1 VSKEKKNRARP
12 SRCKAGGLSIA
23 GRIGD
28 IAMIDK
34 VLIFDTTL
42 RDGEQA
48 PGASLSVAEKLEIA
62 HQLAVLGVDIIE
74 AGFPVSSPTQFE
86 ATHRIAEEVAGSTI
100 CALARAHEKDI
111 TSAGNAVAP
120 AKRKRIHTFIATSPI
135 HMKHKLNKTPAEVLK
150 MAVDAVT
157 FAKSFTPDVEF
168 SPEDACRSEMPFL
181 IEILTA
187 VIEAG
192 ATTLNIPDTVGYVL
206 PYEYGRIIAEL
217 VSSVPGINK
226 VIVSTHCHND
236 LGQAVANSLAGVRNG
251 ARQVECSVNGL
262 GERAGNAAL
271 EEVVMAIHTRP
282 DFFVG
287 SALLTTDGS
296 TMLTTGKGGA
306 FDGAQGKAKPLTT
319 NIKTTQIY
327 KTSQLVSRLTGF
339 VVQPN
344 KAIVGA
350 NAFAH
355 ESGVHVDGVLKERST
370 YEIMT
375 PETIGL
381 SGSRMVLGRHT
392 GRHGFADRCKKLG
405 YKLSKQELEIAYERF
420 LQVADKKK
428 EVFDED
434 LTAII
439 DDEIRAVERTYD
451 LQYLKVLIE
460 TGNAPVA
467 TVKIKTKD
475 ETKEAQAEGDGP
487 VDAAYEAI
495 KEATGYSPKLENYS
509 IRAVT
514 SGKEALGEATVKIK
528 QDNRTYI
535 GRGISTDI
543 IEASAKAYIDAINRM
558 VARSGTDEEPSVK
571 VEL

>member
-1 VSKEKKNRARP
+1 MAEEK
-12 SRCKAGGLSIA
+12 I
-23 GRIGD
+23 I
-28 IAMIDK
+28 
-34 VLIFDTTL
+34 IFDTTL

-48 PGASLSVAEKLEIA
+48 PGASLSISEKLEIA
-62 HQLAVLGVDIIE
+62 QQLAILGVDVIE
-74 AGFPVSSPTQFE
+74 AGFPVSSPVQFE
-86 ATHRIAEEVAGSTI
+86 AAAQVAEQVTGPTIAG
-100 CALARAHEKDI
+100 LARANEKDI
-111 TSAGNAVAP
+111 EAAGKAIAP
-120 AKRKRIHTFIATSPI
+120 AKKKRIHTFIATSPI
-135 HMKHKLNKTPAEVLK
+135 HMKYKLKKNSAEVLK
-150 MAVDAVT
+150 LAVEAVK
-157 FAKSFTPDVEF
+157 FAKTFTDDVEF
-168 SPEDACRSEMPFL
+168 SPEDACRSEMSFL

-192 ATTLNIPDTVGYVL
+192 ATTLNIPDTVGYIL
-206 PYEYGRIIAEL
+206 PYEYGRIIAQL
-217 VSSVPGINK
+217 KSDVPGIDNC
-226 VIVSTHCHND
+226 IISTHCHND
-236 LGQAVANSLAGVRNG
+236 LGMAVANSLTGVRNG
-251 ARQVECSVNGL
+251 ARQVECTVNGL

-282 DFFVG
+282 DFF
-287 SALLTTDGS
+287 
-296 TMLTTGKGGA
+296 
-306 FDGAQGKAKPLTT
+306 GKAGPNALTT
-319 NIKTTQIY
+319 NINTKEIY
-327 KTSQLVSRLTGF
+327 RTSQLVSRLTGF

-375 PETIGL
+375 PESIGL
-381 SGSRMVLGRHT
+381 VGSRMVLGRHT

-405 YKLSKQELEIAYERF
+405 YKLSKEELERAYQRF

-434 LTAII
+434 VVVII
-439 DDEIRAVERTYD
+439 DDEVRVVEHTFE
-451 LQYLKVLIE
+451 LEYLRVLIE
-460 TGNAPVA
+460 TGESPTA
-467 TVKIKTKD
+467 TVKIKSK
-475 ETKEAQAEGDGP
+475 EGIKEAQAEGDGP

-495 KEATGYSPKLENYS
+495 RDATGFSPKLESYS

-514 SGKEALGEATVKIK
+514 GGKEALGEATVKI
-528 QDNRTYI
+528 RTDGRIYI

-558 VARSGTDEEPSVK
+558 VSAKDAGEEPELK

>member
-1 VSKEKKNRARP
+1 MAEEK
-12 SRCKAGGLSIA
+12 I
-23 GRIGD
+23 I
-28 IAMIDK
+28 
-34 VLIFDTTL
+34 IFDTTL

-48 PGASLSVAEKLEIA
+48 PGASLSISEKLEIA
-62 HQLAVLGVDIIE
+62 QQLAILGVDVIE
-74 AGFPVSSPTQFE
+74 AGFPVSSPVQFE
-86 ATHRIAEEVAGSTI
+86 AAAQVAEQVIGPTIAG
-100 CALARAHEKDI
+100 LARTSEKDI
-111 TSAGNAVAP
+111 EAAGKAIAP
-120 AKRKRIHTFIATSPI
+120 AKKKRIHTFIATSPI
-135 HMKHKLNKTPAEVLK
+135 HMKYKLKKNSAEVLK
-150 MAVDAVT
+150 LAVEAVKYAKT
-157 FAKSFTPDVEF
+157 FTDDVEF
-168 SPEDACRSEMPFL
+168 SPEDACRSEMSFL

-192 ATTLNIPDTVGYVL
+192 ATTLNIPDTVGYIL
-206 PYEYGRIIAEL
+206 PYEYGRIIAQL
-217 VSSVPGINK
+217 KSDVPGIDK
-226 VIVSTHCHND
+226 CIISTHCHND
-236 LGQAVANSLAGVRNG
+236 LGMAVANSLTGVRNG
-251 ARQVECSVNGL
+251 ARQVECTVNGL

-271 EEVVMAIHTRP
+271 EEVVMAIYTRP
-282 DFFVG
+282 DFF
-287 SALLTTDGS
+287 
-296 TMLTTGKGGA
+296 GKDRA
-306 FDGAQGKAKPLTT
+306 RPLTT
-319 NIKTTQIY
+319 NINTKQIY

-344 KAIVGA
+344 KAVVGA

-405 YKLSKQELEIAYERF
+405 YKLSKEELERAYQRF

-434 LTAII
+434 VVVII
-439 DDEIRAVERTYD
+439 DDEVRVVEHTFE
-451 LQYLKVLIE
+451 LEYLRVLIE
-460 TGNAPVA
+460 TGESPTA
-467 TVKIKTKD
+467 TVKIKSK
-475 ETKEAQAEGDGP
+475 EGIKEAQAEGDGP

-495 KEATGYSPKLENYS
+495 RDATGFSPKLESYS

-514 SGKEALGEATVKIK
+514 GGKEALGEATVKI
-528 QDNRTYI
+528 RTDGRIYI

-543 IEASAKAYIDAINRM
+543 IEASAKAYVDAINRM
-558 VARSGTDEEPSVK
+558 VSIKDKGGEPELK

>member
-1 VSKEKKNRARP
+1 V
-12 SRCKAGGLSIA
+12 I
-23 GRIGD
+23 
-28 IAMIDK
+28 
-34 VLIFDTTL
+34 IFDTTL

-62 HQLAVLGVDIIE
+62 HQLAILGVDVIE
-74 AGFPVSSPTQFE
+74 AGFPVSSPAQFD
-86 ATHRIAEEVAGSTI
+86 ATKLIAEQVKGSTI
-100 CALARAHEKDI
+100 CGLARAHEADI
-111 TSAGNAVAP
+111 TSAGKALAP
-120 AKRKRIHTFIATSPI
+120 AKKRRIHTFIATSPI

-150 MAVDAVT
+150 MAVAAVKLAKT
-157 FAKSFTPDVEF
+157 FTDDVEF

-206 PYEYGRIIAEL
+206 PYEYGQIIAQL
-217 VSSVPGINK
+217 VAGVPGIDK
-226 VIVSTHCHND
+226 TVISTHCHND

-251 ARQVECSVNGL
+251 ARQVECSINGL

-282 DFFVG
+282 DFFTKAAG
-287 SALLTTDGS
+287 GKPI
-296 TMLTTGKGGA
+296 TTG
-306 FDGAQGKAKPLTT
+306 
-319 NIKTTQIY
+319 IKTTEIY
-327 KTSQLVSRLTGF
+327 RTSQLVSRLTGF
-339 VVQPN
+339 VIQPN

-355 ESGVHVDGVLKERST
+355 ESGVHVDGVLKERKT

-381 SGSRMVLGRHT
+381 AGSRMVLGRHT
-392 GRHGFADRCKKLG
+392 GRHGFTDHCKKLG
-405 YKLSKQELEIAYERF
+405 YKLSKDEIEHAYNRF

-434 LTAII
+434 LVAII
-439 DDEIRAVERTYD
+439 DDEVRAVEHTFT
-451 LQYLKVLIE
+451 LEYLRVLIE
-460 TGNAPVA
+460 TGNSPTAA
-467 TVKIKTKD
+467 VKIKTKG
-475 ETKEAQAEGDGP
+475 EVKEAQADGDGP
-487 VDAAYEAI
+487 VDAAYNAI
-495 KEATGYSPKLENYS
+495 REATGFSPKLESYS

-528 QDNRTYI
+528 TDGRTFV

-558 VARSGTDEEPSVK
+558 VGSPGKEEPGAK
-571 VEL
+571 AEL